1 MQAIVLLHDEECSR
15 PLGTPTWAMPI
26 GDQPAVEMT
35 LRWLQRSAIDEVYLV
50 ASSSSAG
57 QLSAYLQQAGWA
69 VPWRG
74 MVINVLAAPGCL
86 SEGEALRFVAQEDIV
101 KGDFV
106 LVSGSVLGNAD
117 LLPAMQA
124 HAARRNADRQA
135 LMTLLLHRQS
145 SSATMPGTIS
155 GTCMVAA
162 DPCSKQL
169 LRLEQCW
176 TRGTTSLGTH
186 IFGER
191 NAVAVRSGYQLSG
204 VYICAQDA
212 LVLLSDNFDYQSIA
226 SDLVPGV
233 LAEQELGSTLYI
245 HELARGYVEQVC
257 SSAYVGMLA
266 DMVGRWTYPWVPD
279 NTGDRSGSCR
289 FNRGTYV
296 DASAFV
302 APSSRITKGSL
313 VGRGS
318 RVDVGACLNRCI
330 LGRDCHIGESST
342 LQASCL
348 HAQAC
353 VEDNCQ
359 VSFALLGE
367 RALVRSHAHL
377 ETGTVLAKHTVV
389 DAAHCVS
396 AGTCVSLAQPMSAGE
411 SEDEG
416 EDTSAEQHGLIQTA
430 AAALAAGGIP
440 ETAVAFH
447 TDTVG
452 PFGAGFAWKE
462 LGSKAFLVPPSLS
475 TFTGQ
480 LEPAPDSEAGDFTKA
495 RRVKSLDA
503 STTDDVSIEDPGQR
517 PTDQFK
523 CEVSETILRCIT
535 EGISHNNAVIE
546 LNGLKIAEDR
556 TFADCARYVFIT
568 MLSLCLPPS
577 SSVKPEYM
585 RLFPDAQVDICGR
598 EGRLELLRR
607 LNGQLKAWKGLLQR
621 FLKSNDDQVELLLSF
636 EEYCLEDADVPGAPC
651 GSLFSG
657 LFPQV
662 VKLCYDHELL
672 CEEAILAWAREKE
685 HAAQED
691 RRFVELC
698 VELLEWLD
706 DAEEESD

>member
-35 LRWLQRSAIDEVYLV
+35 LRWLQRSAIDEAGRRVYLV

-266 DMVGRWTYPWVPD
+266 DM
-279 NTGDRSGSCR
+279 
-289 FNRGTYV
+289 
-296 DASAFV
+296 
-302 APSSRITKGSL
+302 
-313 VGRGS
+313 
-318 RVDVGACLNRCI
+318 
-330 LGRDCHIGESST
+330 
-342 LQASCL
+342 
-348 HAQAC
+348 
-353 VEDNCQ
+353 
-359 VSFALLGE
+359 
-367 RALVRSHAHL
+367 
-377 ETGTVLAKHTVV
+377 TGTVLAKHTVV